1 MHIPLF
7 EGLSS
12 KNLLEFGMQY
22 PKVRQALPLEER
34 EIDKLL
40 RKYVGNLIYTLVGEP
55 FRVWVESVIQERNK
69 KLCEDRNLNIEMDP
83 EVYKVFM
90 ESTSV
95 SSKLTF
101 PTIILLFYSR
111 QGHQRLPHE
120 EERRAEEEQGPD
132 HGGQDAGGVPTEG
145 HRGEAAA
152 VEPDEAGA
160 GRGAGENPGDGGGA

>member
-1 MHIPLF
+1 MYLSSYQTVTVWHLRDIAAGKRLLIKAKDIKEMHIPLF

-95 SSKLTF
+95 SSKCV
-101 PTIILLFYSR
+101 ISSVISVFYSR
-111 QGHQRLPHE
+111 QGHEWILDE
-120 EERRAEEEQGPD
+120 EERGTHKE
-132 HGGQDAGGVPTEG
+132 
-145 HRGEAAA
+145 
-152 VEPDEAGA
+152 
-160 GRGAGENPGDGGGA
+160 